1 MRVRAL
7 RQLAGVC
14 LAVGLGGCAFAPGID
29 LPSESA
35 PLVEGPPIED
45 IVTPFDE
52 ALMCLKGRVQPEIT
66 FAVGAILDSTGKEQF
81 TEGGAG
87 KFVTQGAGEIV
98 QSALFRAGVTVMN
111 RRDPRV
117 ITTEAEWGIRGLATQ
132 VPVDYFITGSINS
145 LDFIPGGGFSLQV
158 SGVGP
163 RYRQNRILIG
173 MDLAVT
179 QTRTGLIVANVPLQ
193 KQIFASE
200 AGVGIGRFFGET
212 LVSFDLGGME
222 REALNYALRQM
233 LNLATFDLLT
243 QLMSPQNYLDCQA
256 KIDAAFAPGAAVEA
270 PAPAAPAPAEEP
282 AAAPAP
288 ASGAEPA
295 IGQGLQPTNGG
306 AYGETA
312 GDQSDLERKII
323 TDDYSSGGDESEGG
337 VWGTPPQ

>member
-1 MRVRAL
+1 MQAPGL
-7 RQLAGVC
+7 RLLAVGC
-14 LAVGLGGCAFAPGID
+14 LALGLGGCAFAPGID
-29 LPSESA
+29 LASQNA
-35 PLVEGPPIED
+35 ALVEGPPITD

-111 RRDPRV
+111 RRDPRI
-117 ITTEAEWGIRGLATQ
+117 ITTEAEWGIRGLGTQ
-132 VPVDYFITGSINS
+132 VPVDYFVTGSINS

-163 RYRQNRILIG
+163 RYRQNRILVG
-173 MDLAVT
+173 MDLSVT

-256 KIDAAFAPGAAVEA
+256 KIDAAFAPDAAAEAASGA
-270 PAPAAPAPAEEP
+270 PAPAQEPAATPAPA
-282 AAAPAP
+282 A
-288 ASGAEPA
+288 GAEPPL
-295 IGQGLQPTNGG
+295 GQGLQPTNGG

-312 GDQSDLERKII
+312 GDEGDLERKII
-323 TDDYSSGGDESEGG
+323 TDDYSSGGGESEGG
-337 VWGTPPQ
+337 IWGTPPQ